1 MTDSDRNHGFGAQY
15 PQGNSGQPQPSRKDT
30 HPETADF
37 EAPPTQQRPLPPQSY
52 PQNTGNN
59 QSYAHSGERN
69 YSNPFAASGA
79 SGQYGQQQ
87 QFQTQHFASQQV
99 PQDGS
104 GQYDQQPAGY
114 PAGYSQESSGR
125 GSSSN
130 SGKFVLIAVLI
141 LAVVLVMAALAYIF
155 FFKHA
160 DSHSQAGSP
169 LTTAQL
175 TEQNESAQEDAESAG
190 SEENSEETTEQTT
203 TISQSHKRPEYP
215 DLPEGAIPANDAARN
230 NEPGGNFNS
239 VYRGTVVTTE
249 SFANVV
255 RDEYV
260 KHYVET
266 HEFDATIK
274 AYSPVTEITYTM
286 DCSDNGEF
294 VTCTGGNNAVVLIL

>member
-1 MTDSDRNHGFGAQY
+1 MTDSDRNHGFGAQH
-15 PQGNSGQPQPSRKDT
+15 PQGNSGQPQPSRKDS

-59 QSYAHSGERN
+59 QNYAQSGERN
-69 YSNPFAASGA
+69 YSNPFVASGE

-87 QFQTQHFASQQV
+87 QFQTQQFSAQQM

-104 GQYDQQPAGY
+104 GQYAQQPAGY
-114 PAGYSQESSGR
+114 PAGYSQGSGGS

-160 DSHSQAGSP
+160 DSSSQAGSP
-169 LTTAQL
+169 LTTAQF
-175 TEQNESAQEDAESAG
+175 TEQNESAQDDTESAG
-190 SEENSEETTEQTT
+190 SAENSEKTTEQPTT
-203 TISQSHKRPEYP
+203 TSQSQKRPEHP

-239 VYRGTVVTTE
+239 VCRGTVETTE
-249 SFANVV
+249 PFANVV

-266 HEFDATIK
+266 RELDATIK
-274 AYSPVTEITYTM
+274 AFSPVTKITYTM
-286 DCSDNGEF
+286 GCSDNGEF

>member
-1 MTDSDRNHGFGAQY
+1 MTDSDRNHGFGAPH

-52 PQNTGNN
+52 PQNTGSSQN
-59 QSYAHSGERN
+59 YAQSGERN
-69 YSNPFAASGA
+69 YSNPFVASGA

-87 QFQTQHFASQQV
+87 QFQTQQFASQQV
-99 PQDGS
+99 PQDGG

-114 PAGYSQESSGR
+114 PAGYSQEGGGS

-160 DSHSQAGSP
+160 DSGSQAGTP

-175 TEQNESAQEDAESAG
+175 TEQNDSAQDSTTGPES
-190 SEENSEETTEQTT
+190 SEKSSEQTT
-203 TISQSHKRPEYP
+203 TTSQSQKRPEYP
-215 DLPEGAIPANDAARN
+215 NLPEGAIPANDAARN

-266 HEFDATIK
+266 RELDATIK
-274 AYSPVTEITYTM
+274 AFSPVTKITYTM
-286 DCSDNGEF
+286 ECSDNGEF

>member
-1 MTDSDRNHGFGAQY
+1 MTDSDRNHGFGAQH
-15 PQGNSGQPQPSRKDT
+15 PQGNGGQPQPSPQDT

-37 EAPPTQQRPLPPQSY
+37 EAPPTQQRPMQ
-52 PQNTGNN
+52 PQNFPQNAGGNQN
-59 QSYAHSGERN
+59 YAQSGERN
-69 YSNPFAASGA
+69 YSNPFASSGA
-79 SGQYGQQQ
+79 SGQYRQQQ
-87 QFQTQHFASQQV
+87 PFQTQQFSSQPASL
-99 PQDGS
+99 DGG

-114 PAGYSQESSGR
+114 PAGYSQEDGGS

-160 DSHSQAGSP
+160 DSGSQAGSL

-175 TEQNESAQEDAESAG
+175 TEQNDSAQDSTSSAES
-190 SEENSEETTEQTT
+190 SEKSSEQTT
-203 TISQSHKRPEYP
+203 TTTQSQKRPEHP
-215 DLPEGAIPANDAARN
+215 ELPEGAIPANDAARN

-274 AYSPVTEITYTM
+274 AYSPVTKITYTM

>member
-15 PQGNSGQPQPSRKDT
+15 PQGNSGQSQPSREDT

-37 EAPPTQQRPLPPQSY
+37 EAPPTQQRPMQ
-52 PQNTGNN
+52 PQNFPQNAGGNQN
-59 QSYAHSGERN
+59 YAQSGERN
-69 YSNPFAASGA
+69 YSNPFASSGA

-87 QFQTQHFASQQV
+87 QFQTQHFSSQQI

-104 GQYDQQPAGY
+104 GQYNQQPAGY
-114 PAGYSQESSGR
+114 PAGYSQEGGGS

-160 DSHSQAGSP
+160 DSNSQAGSP

-175 TEQNESAQEDAESAG
+175 TEQNESAQEEESNAES
-190 SEENSEETTEQTT
+190 SEKTTEQPTT
-203 TISQSHKRPEYP
+203 TSQSPKRPEHP

-274 AYSPVTEITYTM
+274 AFSPVTKITYTM